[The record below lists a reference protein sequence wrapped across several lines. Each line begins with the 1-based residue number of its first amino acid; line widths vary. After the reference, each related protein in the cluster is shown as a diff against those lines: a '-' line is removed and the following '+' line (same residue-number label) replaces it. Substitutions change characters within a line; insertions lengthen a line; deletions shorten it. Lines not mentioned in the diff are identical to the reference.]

1 MSRPQNLPTPTAF
14 SLPAAPAALAIKR
27 HRVTGLSLVEL
38 CCALAILSILIS
50 SAWPSLVNLWD
61 AVRMQGRS
69 QELAGDLLLLRSKA
83 IARNQNLRITV
94 LNDDQGSCYVLHD
107 GGPRDCVCSS
117 QGSFQCSVPSA
128 SAFKSV
134 GYPKDIGLSLRSS
147 AGSIL
152 FDPLLGGA
160 APGGTIRLMD
170 RHGREIRHIVS
181 LRGRVR
187 TCAAGAGVSG
197 HPPC

>member
-1 MSRPQNLPTPTAF
+1 MSTPQNLPTRTAL
-14 SLPAAPAALAIKR
+14 SLPAAPAALANKR
-27 HRVTGLSLVEL
+27 PRVTGLSLVEI
-38 CCALAILSILIS
+38 CCALAILSILS
-50 SAWPSLVNLWD
+50 CSAWPSLANLWD
-61 AVRMQGRS
+61 NARMQGRS
-69 QELAGDLLLLRSKA
+69 QELAGDLLMLRSQA
-83 IARNQNLRITV
+83 IARNQDLRITV

-107 GGPRDCVCSS
+107 GGPRDCTCSS
-117 QGSFQCSVPSA
+117 QGSAQCSAPSA

-134 GYPKDIGLSLRSS
+134 GFPKEGGLSLRAS

-170 RHGREIRHIVS
+170 RQGREIRHIVS

-187 TCAAGAGVSG
+187 TCAAGTGASG